1 MACFGYQ
8 ISIIIL
14 VCRWLGTLK
23 KVIGTIYL
31 VLLYRL
37 NHQLL
42 LVSCQVTCWNMSKK
56 CHFLRFL
63 WVSTTVRTSSECYV
77 CVSPC
82 KSLKWS
88 FQKRAKGGPQQSEPA
103 STLLCLAHHNRDDL
117 QQQSLALWMVIKI
130 WAAKK
135 KPMLLS
141 SSTDSW
147 KWPCLW
153 TTISLSKSETRIQSS
168 KEMDKSPTF
177 TSFLK
182 PLSDE

>member
-1 MACFGYQ
+1 
-8 ISIIIL
+8 
-14 VCRWLGTLK
+14 
-23 KVIGTIYL
+23 
-31 VLLYRL
+31 
-37 NHQLL
+37 
-42 LVSCQVTCWNMSKK
+42 MSKK

-182 PLSDE
+182 LYLMNSLKLRRIPMRHYVVSMCIWLKGEILRAARYYLVLSDDVCIFPLIIIR

>member
-1 MACFGYQ
+1 MIRY
-8 ISIIIL
+8 IEESNWNNL
-14 VCRWLGTLK
+14 LGT
-23 KVIGTIYL
+23 TI
-31 VLLYRL
+31 
-37 NHQLL
+37 QTQSSASAC
-42 LVSCQVTCWNMSKK
+42 LVSGYLLKYEQKMPLFEVFVSIE
-56 CHFLRFL
+56 
-63 WVSTTVRTSSECYV
+63 STTVRTSSECYV

-88 FQKRAKGGPQQSEPA
+88 FQKRAKGGPHQSEPA